1 MNNNSN
7 QEAVKSIAG
16 KHLGK
21 VGGEG
26 YKATYEIGRA
36 HV

>member
-1 MNNNSN
+1 MEEVKNYN
-7 QEAVKSIAG
+7 AVVEIAN

-26 YKATYEIGRA
+26 YKAIYDP
-36 HV
+36 